1 MLRFILHQPQAER
14 ARLQAIKDNDEEEY
28 IRLLMEAKNER
39 LEQLLNQTTGY
50 MVQLGA
56 LVRAQ
61 QASARAPVEDADGSD
76 EAAEREAMRLSA
88 SAAAARRAQQQ
99 QNDDGAVLKNDVV
112 AMRRAQ
118 ENYYEISHVRCCS
131 LRGLLLR
138 VARCDPRCV
147 GP

>member
-99 QNDDGAVLKNDVV
+99 QQNDDGAVLKNDVV

-131 LRGLLLR
+131 LLR